1 METRQPWKRTS
12 LRFQRRMHLDIHVP
26 TLNDAPLNGSSLGVR
41 RSRTARALC
50 RQQGARTCTIV
61 NSIDLN

>member
-1 METRQPWKRTS
+1 METRQTS

-41 RSRTARALC
+41 RSRTALALC
-50 RQQGARTCTIV
+50 SQQGGPA
-61 NSIDLN
+61 LL